1 MQSYFLKDQWA
12 FPSILCPDSLR
23 GECER
28 HSRQFM
34 KHWGKFLQVF
44 LISLV
49 AGEAIQINWILN
61 NCDGVFSLHSEI
73 PACQDNLLRLA
84 IGWLLAPII
93 LAFSTGAVVFLFLP
107 VMKETG
113 LQKNI
118 WIKIM
123 PAYQSFYILALLP
136 LGIVN
141 DVVVILLL
149 SALFVL
155 FLIFWAL
162 PRESKILF
170 RKWNHF
176 LKQSSSRFPQI
187 IYSKKDFFKND
198 TIALTILLCFFS
210 GPLLQNFTSF
220 HYHQV
225 DDALV
230 MGLVSTQKL
239 SLFYWGQSRFGMI
252 FPALASLIQNT
263 NANFYFLTMLQV
275 TAFFLGAYFLFYLA
289 VGRYALLPFAL
300 FSLMMSVLWGD
311 FDWSYYLIPVPI
323 LTSLFFFSLSAILIR
338 NKIILGLANSWF
350 IYIFIFSLCGLLIN
364 PAGILL
370 IVGVF
375 LAYKSFSLRNLEI
388 FHAYEKINVTS
399 IENKRK
405 MNWTACAI
413 TFFPP
418 FLFSFLFSNSGGF
431 VSFSEWLQGIKILIQ
446 NLVFQL
452 HGGWLSIFIFFIF
465 ACILMLLLLCS
476 PLAKV
481 SKKSLKRK
489 MYVFLLPGLLT
500 LLLMSTLKHVEDN
513 TYHPRYIVFLWWLT
527 AIFVFAHLGYLF
539 RKLSQKYVRLSG
551 YVIFLLAL
559 FILADKFSLQS
570 KPTSPRDQIN
580 QRYAPPISEIRK
592 NKCQLI
598 VGSYKFVW
606 PAVWL
611 MNAHYPQGPEYYGIT
626 RRSKNTKELWLKAIH
641 GGAILC
647 SQKHELLTN
656 YVENGNILHENI
668 FVKAHLSKIKLKK
681 VGESENMVF
690 FKEIN
695 EL

>member
-1 MQSYFLKDQWA
+1 
-12 FPSILCPDSLR
+12 
-23 GECER
+23 
-28 HSRQFM
+28 M

-220 HYHQV
+220 HYHQDPDSMV
-225 DDALV
+225 L
-230 MGLVSTQKL
+230 GLVSTQKL
-239 SLFYWGQSRFGMI
+239 SFFYWGQSRFGMI
-252 FPALASLIQNT
+252 FPALASLIQNA

-275 TAFFLGAYFLFYLA
+275 TAVFLGTYFLFYLA
-289 VGRYALLPFAL
+289 VGKYALLPFAL
-300 FSLMMSVLWGD
+300 FSLVMAVLWETTEWH
-311 FDWSYYLIPVPI
+311 FYLMPVPM
-323 LTSLFFFSLSAILIR
+323 LYSLFFLSLSAILIR
-338 NKIILGLANSWF
+338 NKIILGLAGSRF
-350 IYIFIFSLCGLLIN
+350 IYIFICSFCGLIIN
-364 PAGILL
+364 PAGVLFVI
-370 IVGVF
+370 GVF
-375 LAYKSFSLRNLEI
+375 LAYKSFSLRNSDI
-388 FHAYEKINVTS
+388 FHAYAKINAAS

-405 MNWTACAI
+405 VNWILCALF
-413 TFFPP
+413 FFP
-418 FLFSFLFSNSGGF
+418 SFLLSFLLSKSGGF
-431 VSFSEWLQGIKILIQ
+431 VSFSKWSQSIKILIQ
-446 NLVFQL
+446 NLVSQFY
-452 HGGWLSIFIFFIF
+452 GGWLSIFIFFIF

-489 MYVFLLPGLLT
+489 VYVFLLPALLT
-500 LLLMSTLKHVEDN
+500 LLLMSTLYHVEEN
-513 TYHPRYIVFLWWLT
+513 LYSPRYILFLWWLT

-539 RKLSQKYVRLSG
+539 RKFSQKRVRLSG
-551 YVIFLLAL
+551 YIIFLLAL
-559 FILADKFSLQS
+559 FVLADKFSLQS
-570 KPTSPRDQIN
+570 KPTSPREEIN

-592 NKCQLI
+592 NKCQMI
-598 VGSYKFVW
+598 MGNYQFAW
-606 PAVWL
+606 PTVWL
-611 MNAHYPQGPEYYGIT
+611 MNAHYPQDFEYYGIT
-626 RRSKNTKELWLKAIH
+626 YRSENTEKLWLRAIH
-641 GGAILC
+641 GGAVLC

-656 YVENGNILHENI
+656 YVKNGSILHKYI

-690 FKEIN
+690 FKKIN